1 MHTPRNVLII
11 LLGIMAAACATHSPH
26 QNMSAAA
33 RTLPVKQI
41 YVVIAADT
49 LVSADP
55 GYLPSMA
62 RFKNLL
68 REKIQTIY
76 PGTQVEFRHP
86 LPGISTG
93 WEMMVEV
100 QDFNYVSRT
109 RNFEGDQFAGDASL
123 RVHIQLSDVGTHRKF
138 VDYILG
144 TSPVY
149 PTNQVHVAT
158 VDVSTGAYSTAAQVG
173 NSNLHV
179 TTGQLL
185 ETVSADIAKSL
196 DRQSLVMR
204 RP

>member
-1 MHTPRNVLII
+1 
-11 LLGIMAAACATHSPH
+11 MAAACATHSPH

-62 RFKNLL
+62 KFKDLL
-68 REKIQTIY
+68 REKIQKAY

-86 LPGISTG
+86 LLGISTG
-93 WEMMVEV
+93 WEMMVDV
-100 QDFNYVSRT
+100 QEFNHVSRS
-109 RNFEGDQFAGDASL
+109 RNFVGDQFMGDASL
-123 RVHIQLSDVGTHRKF
+123 RVHIQLSDVGTHQKF

-144 TSPVY
+144 TSP
-149 PTNQVHVAT
+149 N
-158 VDVSTGAYSTAAQVG
+158 YSTNKIQVSRVDISMGANSMTAQVG
-173 NSNLHV
+173 NWNLHV

-185 ETVSADIAKSL
+185 EQVSTDIAKSL
-196 DRQSLVMR
+196 DRQSLAIR